1 MIDVVAAFLQ
11 TPLKELEGA
20 PLVYGIP
27 PKVLIKAGLCR
38 PGELWRLTHAVYGLQ
53 ESPKL
58 WGSYRDL
65 RLAQV
70 QLVFEGKRV
79 TLLQGTVEPSWW
91 SVLQEGSLLIGI
103 VVVYV
108 DDLLICGHTAIIRE
122 LAQAI
127 RTIWKTSDLQLISDG
142 PLRFLGIEISR
153 CTQGYAL
160 SQKSYIEELIRLH
173 SLPGTRKD
181 VIPIS
186 KDLAV
191 FAVEEGEGEYS
202 EGELR
207 VAQQWAGELLWV
219 SQRTR
224 PDIAF
229 AASLVGSLATR
240 APRRAA
246 QVAEKVLGFLQRT
259 LDLALVY
266 DNDNSGLAA
275 FCDASFAPEGGRS
288 HSGWAV
294 QLGGCTIAWR
304 SSRQSTVTL
313 STAEAELMAMS
324 EAVLALQ
331 SVDSMLQDVKTVVK
345 PHLLFSDSTSALAIA
360 NGSGSWRTRHLRLRS
375 AWVSELL
382 ANQSIAMCHCSGEF
396 QPADLLTKAL
406 ASQRIK
412 SLSRLLN
419 LRDPGDDDDVCVSGG
434 VKASQAT
441 TSSSSSAAAP
451 NKVPKGL
458 LALLVLSQAAL
469 GEACSWEEEE
479 ALVVKA
485 GLSIDYG
492 MITWALLWTAVILF
506 LLAWEL
512 LKWLMWLA
520 YDRAVPGARS
530 RRMKRL
536 QKLRDATTSAIQ
548 RELEARAGS
557 RAEQRGQDALRQ
569 PSAQQPNPPRQ
580 TSAIEAPATGEQA
593 EQRLQ
598 LLGRLARGVKETSS
612 VGSQTSE
619 AFQRVVAPETKV
631 ILRYVHEPPAET
643 FYVPDNEC
651 FHVYGDC
658 HAFRHKGTA
667 QRVQRRRLCQYCLN
681 RSEDDPDKRASY
693 ADDLERAR
701 EYERIF
707 NTELRASGQSSRR

>member
-127 RTIWKTSDLQLISDG
+127 RTIWQTSDLQLISDG

-266 DNDNSGLAA
+266 DNDNSGLAWPP
-275 FCDASFAPEGGRS
+275 SVTPVLLQRVEGVILDG
-288 HSGWAV
+288 
-294 QLGGCTIAWR
+294 
-304 SSRQSTVTL
+304 
-313 STAEAELMAMS
+313 
-324 EAVLALQ
+324 
-331 SVDSMLQDVKTVVK
+331 
-345 PHLLFSDSTSALAIA
+345 PFS
-360 NGSGSWRTRHLRLRS
+360 
-375 AWVSELL
+375 WV
-382 ANQSIAMCHCSGEF
+382 G
-396 QPADLLTKAL
+396 
-406 ASQRIK
+406 
-412 SLSRLLN
+412 
-419 LRDPGDDDDVCVSGG
+419 
-434 VKASQAT
+434 
-441 TSSSSSAAAP
+441 
-451 NKVPKGL
+451 
-458 LALLVLSQAAL
+458 VLSH
-469 GEACSWEEEE
+469 G
-479 ALVVKA
+479 
-485 GLSIDYG
+485 
-492 MITWALLWTAVILF
+492 
-506 LLAWEL
+506 
-512 LKWLMWLA
+512 
-520 YDRAVPGARS
+520 
-530 RRMKRL
+530 
-536 QKLRDATTSAIQ
+536 
-548 RELEARAGS
+548 ARAGN
-557 RAEQRGQDALRQ
+557 LR
-569 PSAQQPNPPRQ
+569 
-580 TSAIEAPATGEQA
+580 
-593 EQRLQ
+593 
-598 LLGRLARGVKETSS
+598 
-612 VGSQTSE
+612 
-619 AFQRVVAPETKV
+619 
-631 ILRYVHEPPAET
+631 
-643 FYVPDNEC
+643 
-651 FHVYGDC
+651 
-658 HAFRHKGTA
+658 
-667 QRVQRRRLCQYCLN
+667 
-681 RSEDDPDKRASY
+681 
-693 ADDLERAR
+693 
-701 EYERIF
+701 
-707 NTELRASGQSSRR
+707 